1 MIKRILILAGI
12 FVCATFAWMILAG
25 VVSTR
30 TSQQDRKLRH
40 SVGKLWGTP
49 QTQLAPHLCY
59 KTKKTVEENE
69 IRNGHNVTIQKQRW
83 TTHRLP
89 ISGSAV
95 NVDIHLKHRKK
106 GLLWYATY
114 KVQFDGT
121 YTIQNTTGEDRDIWF
136 VYKFPS
142 KKALYDNFRFQVDG
156 KEIKEIEP
164 TLQEISRPVFVKA
177 GEIRHVTVRYNS
189 QGLDQW
195 WYKLGESVSRVRNF
209 KLNLTTNFDDVNF
222 PENSVSPTGKTK
234 TSNGWQLEWKYR
246 NLISDVQLGMDMP
259 QKLNPGPFVAK
270 VTFFAPISLFF
281 FLFLMFI
288 ITTVRGIKIH
298 PMNYFFI
305 VSAFFSFHLLM
316 SYLVDHISVRMAFTI
331 CSLVSI
337 FLVISYMR
345 LVVGLKFA
353 FLEIGLSQLVFLVL
367 FSYCFFF
374 EGFTGLVITIALIIT
389 LFTVMQF
396 TGRVNW
402 EDV

>member
-1 MIKRILILAGI
+1 M
-12 FVCATFAWMILAG
+12 
-25 VVSTR
+25 
-30 TSQQDRKLRH
+30 
-40 SVGKLWGTP
+40 
-49 QTQLAPHLCY
+49 
-59 KTKKTVEENE
+59 
-69 IRNGHNVTIQKQRW
+69 
-83 TTHRLP
+83 
-89 ISGSAV
+89 
-95 NVDIHLKHRKK
+95 
-106 GLLWYATY
+106 
-114 KVQFDGT
+114 
-121 YTIQNTTGEDRDIWF
+121 WF
-136 VYKFPS
+136 RYKFPS
-142 KKALYDNFRFQVDG
+142 RTALYDNFRFEVDG
-156 KEIKEIEP
+156 QEVKDIEP
-164 TLQEISRPVFVKA
+164 TAQEITHPIFMKA
-177 GEIRHVTVRYNS
+177 GEKRTVSVSYNS

-209 KLNLTTNFDDVNF
+209 KLKLTTNFDDINF
-222 PENSVSPTGKTK
+222 PENSVSPTSKTK
-234 TSNGWQLEWKYR
+234 TSIGWRLNWNYE
-246 NLISDVQLGMDMP
+246 NLISDVQLGMEMP

-316 SYLVDHISVRMAFTI
+316 SYLVDHISVHAAFTI

-353 FLEIGLSQLVFLVL
+353 FIEIGISQLVFLVL

-396 TGRVNW
+396 TGRVKW
-402 EDV
+402 EEM

>member
-1 MIKRILILAGI
+1 MIKRISILVGI
-12 FVCATFAWMILAG
+12 FAFATFAWMILAG
-25 VVSTR
+25 VMTAR
-30 TSQQDRKLRH
+30 TSQQDRKLRNT
-40 SVGKLWGTP
+40 VGKLWGTP
-49 QTQLAPHLCY
+49 QTQVAPEFYY
-59 KTKKTVEENE
+59 KTKIPIEESE
-69 IRNGHNVTIQKQRW
+69 IREGKSVTIKKSKCVR
-83 TTHRLP
+83 HGLP
-89 ISGSAV
+89 LTASDV
-95 NVDIHLKHRKK
+95 NVGIRLKHRKK

-114 KVQFDGT
+114 RVQFTGA
-121 YTIQNTTGEDRDIWF
+121 YTIQNTTGEDRDMWF
-136 VYKFPS
+136 SYRFPS
-142 KKALYDNFRFQVDG
+142 RKALYDNFRFEVDG
-156 KEIKEIEP
+156 KEIKDIEP
-164 TLQEISRPVFVKA
+164 TAQEITHRIFMKA
-177 GEIRHVTVRYNS
+177 GEKRTVSVSYNS

-209 KLNLTTNFDDVNF
+209 KLGLTTNFDDINF
-222 PENSVSPTGKTK
+222 PENSVSPTSKTK
-234 TSNGWQLEWKYR
+234 TSTGWLLNWSYE
-246 NLISDVQLGMDMP
+246 NLISDVQLGMEMP

-270 VTFFAPISLFF
+270 VTFFAPVSLFF

-305 VSAFFSFHLLM
+305 VSAFFSFHLLL
-316 SYLVDHISVRMAFTI
+316 SYLVDHISVHAAFTI

-396 TGRVNW
+396 TGRVKW
-402 EDV
+402 EEL

>member
-1 MIKRILILAGI
+1 MVKRISILVGI
-12 FVCATFAWMILAG
+12 FACTTVAWMILAG
-25 VVSTR
+25 VMTAR
-30 TSQQDRKLRH
+30 TSQQDKKLRH

-49 QTQLAPHLCY
+49 QTQIAPRLNY
-59 KTKKTVEENE
+59 KTKKTVEERE
-69 IRNGHNVTIQKQRW
+69 IREGHNVTIQKQKW
-83 TTHRLP
+83 TEHRLP
-89 ISGSAV
+89 LSGSAV
-95 NVDIHLKHRKK
+95 DVDIRLKHRKK

-114 KVQFDGT
+114 KVQFDAT
-121 YTIQNTTGEDRDIWF
+121 YTIHNTTGEDRNIWF
-136 VYKFPS
+136 IYTFPS
-142 KKALYDNFRFQVDG
+142 RKALYDNFRLEVDG

-164 TLQEISRPVFVKA
+164 TSQEISRPIFMKA
-177 GEIRHVTVRYNS
+177 GEVRTVSVRYNS

-209 KLNLTTNFDDVNF
+209 KLNLTTNFDDINF
-222 PENSVSPTGKTK
+222 PENSVSPSGKTK
-234 TSNGWQLEWKYR
+234 TSTGWRLNWNYE
-246 NLISDVQLGMDMP
+246 NLISDVQLGMEMP

-270 VTFFAPISLFF
+270 VTLFAPISLFF

-288 ITTVRGIKIH
+288 ITTIRKIRIH
-298 PMNYFFI
+298 PINYFFI
-305 VSAFFSFHLLM
+305 VSAFFSFHLLL
-316 SYLVDHISVRMAFTI
+316 SYLVDHISVHAAFTI

-353 FLEIGLSQLVFLVL
+353 FLEIGLSQFVFLVL

-396 TGRVNW
+396 TGRVKW
-402 EDV
+402 EEL